1 MKFRVIEEA
10 DIVHPGEYLLH
21 TPTQQ
26 IVMCGAFMR
35 DLDKIK
41 VLANGKLLEDN
52 IKKYTLTMKII
63 DKILYVKKKIFF
75 KIFYKI
81 S

>member
-1 MKFRVIEEA
+1 VKFRVIEEA

-41 VLANGKLLEDN
+41 VLANGKLLEDSIESFQKIN
-52 IKKYTLTMKII
+52 LTNREQKARH
-63 DKILYVKKKIFF
+63 
-75 KIFYKI
+75 I
-81 S
+81 SRCKGCSQR

>member
-1 MKFRVIEEA
+1 MKFREIEET
-10 DIVHPGEYLLH
+10 DTVHPGEYLLH

-41 VLANGKLLEDN
+41 VLANGKLLEDS
-52 IKKYTLTMKII
+52 IKSFQKINLTNTEHKTRHVSRC
-63 DKILYVKKKIFF
+63 KGC
-75 KIFYKI
+75 
-81 S
+81 SR

>member
-1 MKFRVIEEA
+1 MKFREIEEA
-10 DIVHPGEYLLH
+10 DTVHPGEYLLH

-41 VLANGKLLEDN
+41 VLANGKLLEDS
-52 IKKYTLTMKII
+52 IKSFQKINLTNTEHKTRH
-63 DKILYVKKKIFF
+63 
-75 KIFYKI
+75 I
-81 S
+81 SRCKGCSR